1 MGIKFTQVNY
11 AYSDSKQI
19 ALKDIDLLI
28 HTSDEKIC
36 LVGET
41 GSGKSTLV
49 KHMNALVQPKSGE
62 VRIFGVSVTSK
73 KRTKA
78 DLPLNP
84 LRQKVG
90 LVFQF
95 PDYQLFEESVLKDV
109 AFGPKNFGFSN
120 EEAIIKAKEALAL
133 VGLDESFYD
142 RVPFTL
148 SGGEK
153 KKVSIAG
160 ILALNPDMLILD
172 EPTSGLDP
180 QSKTQLLELFETIY
194 KKTHKT
200 MIMITH
206 DMNIVYRHASRVI
219 VMDKGEIAFDGEP
232 YDLFKYKDISK
243 YHLMKPDLLL
253 IQEALEKKFKIESKT
268 PLKTKD
274 SMIDFI
280 KEVIS

>member
-11 AYSDSKQI
+11 TYSDSKQI

-120 EEAIIKAKEALAL
+120 EESLEKAKEALAL

-180 QSKTQLLELFETIY
+180 QSKMQLLELFESIY

-219 VMDKGEIAFDGEP
+219 VMDQGEVAYDGDP
-232 YDLFKYKDISK
+232 YELFKHQDISK
-243 YHLMKPDLLL
+243 YHLMKPDLLM
-253 IQEALEKKFKIESKT
+253 IQEAIEKTYKTSSNT

-274 SMIDFI
+274 EMINFI